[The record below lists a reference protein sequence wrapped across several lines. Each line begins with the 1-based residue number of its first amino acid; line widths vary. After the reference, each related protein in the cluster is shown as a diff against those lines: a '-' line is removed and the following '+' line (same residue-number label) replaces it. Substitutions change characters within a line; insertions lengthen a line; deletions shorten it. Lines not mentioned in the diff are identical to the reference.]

1 MKINSNLLGIIF
13 MSLSMFSLSLNDMIY
28 KNLSFNFPVW
38 EAVFF
43 RAFSGVIISLILVYI
58 SGLKT
63 LKTKKPVRHF
73 VRAFSA
79 VGCVVFYIFGI
90 KYLLLSENIAIS
102 HSAPLI
108 AGLLAV
114 PILGEKI
121 GMQRTLAIMVGFIGV
136 LIIVKPGTDLFNL
149 KSLLPIASALFMS
162 SVYLTT
168 RSLMNTE
175 SSVSIVF
182 YYSVALLLTSIIFFP
197 NNFIIPDTFNLIC
210 AMSLGI
216 MGSAGHFFMSQAAKH
231 ADVGVTAP
239 FEYTS
244 FIFVGI
250 MAYIFYKEVPSFSV
264 VMGGLLIIF
273 ASIFIAFRENKIE
286 NEIKNR

>member
-1 MKINSNLLGIIF
+1 

-43 RAFSGVIISLILVYI
+43 RAFSGVIISFILVYFAGI
-58 SGLKT
+58 NT
-63 LKTKKPVRHF
+63 LKTKKPIRHC

-121 GMQRTLAIMVGFIGV
+121 GMQRTLAIIVGFIGV
-136 LIIVKPGTDLFNL
+136 LIIIKPGTDLFNL
-149 KSLLPIASALFMS
+149 KSLLPIASALFMA
-162 SVYLTT
+162 SVYLST

-175 SSVSIVF
+175 S
-182 YYSVALLLTSIIFFP
+182 
-197 NNFIIPDTFNLIC
+197 
-210 AMSLGI
+210 
-216 MGSAGHFFMSQAAKH
+216 
-231 ADVGVTAP
+231 
-239 FEYTS
+239 
-244 FIFVGI
+244 
-250 MAYIFYKEVPSFSV
+250 
-264 VMGGLLIIF
+264 
-273 ASIFIAFRENKIE
+273 
-286 NEIKNR
+286 

>member
-1 MKINSNLLGIIF
+1 
-13 MSLSMFSLSLNDMIY
+13 MSIAMFSLSVNDIIY

-43 RAFSGVIISLILVYI
+43 RALSGVIISLILLYF
-58 SGLKT
+58 SGLKS
-63 LKTKKPVRHF
+63 LKTKKPIRHF

-90 KYLLLSENIAIS
+90 KYLLLSENIAIA
-102 HSAPLI
+102 HSAPII
-108 AGLLAV
+108 AALLAV

-121 GMQRTLAIMVGFIGV
+121 GIQRTLAILVGFIGV
-136 LIIVKPGTDLFNL
+136 LIIIKPGTDLFNL
-149 KSLLPIASALFMS
+149 KSLLPIASALFMA

-182 YYSVALLLTSIIFFP
+182 YYSIALLFTSIIFFP
-197 NNFIIPDTFNLIC
+197 DNFIIPDTFNLIC

-216 MGSAGHFFMSQAAKH
+216 MGSAGHFFMSQAAKY
-231 ADVGVTAP
+231 ADVAVTSP

-244 FIFVGI
+244 FVFVGF
-250 MAYIFYKEVPSFSV
+250 MAYIFYNELPNSSV
-264 VMGGLLIIF
+264 VIGALLIIF
-273 ASIFIAFRENKIE
+273 ASIYIAYRENKIE
-286 NEIKNR
+286 KQIKTRH